1 MHYLEDL
8 DQQEN
13 DLVGRVLCGKWRV
26 LHRVGRGGMSTV
38 FAAEHRNGRKV
49 AVKVL
54 RGALAANRRIVA
66 RFLKEGYV
74 ANKIRHPGAVAI
86 LDDDVDADGTVFL
99 VMELL
104 DGATLSERYGGAA
117 PASLGEVLRVAE
129 RLLDVL
135 VAAHDS
141 GVVHRDIKPSNVFLT
156 SDDAVML
163 LDFGI
168 AHLLE
173 SEGETGSTHSGATLG
188 TPGFMAPEQARGRG
202 NLVDARTDL
211 WAVGALLFFLL
222 TGRTV
227 HEAETPNELL
237 IASAT
242 QPPRSIGELCVGL
255 HESVAAIVDRALE
268 MDRDRRWPDA
278 RSMQNALVSARNG
291 ISEALLGRNV
301 DRAAGTG
308 GAATVPETHTA
319 EPSVVSRK
327 ERGRAL
333 QTPTTASA
341 RSGALAWVVGIA
353 VLATGAAATLVVR
366 TMDDSSRSPETAS
379 TQRNGAAT
387 NGTTPAPPAT
397 PQAQLAAQ
405 EQPPT
410 PARFEPVDVQRPVP
424 PPVTDDH
431 PKKKTPKPSASPE
444 PTEVPP
450 TATPARV
457 SSPAPS
463 AAVDILDLRR

>member
-8 DQQEN
+8 DPQEN
-13 DLVGRVLCGKWRV
+13 DLVGTVLCGKWRV

-38 FAAEHRNGRKV
+38 YAAEHRNGRRV
-49 AVKVL
+49 AIKVL
-54 RGALAANRRIVA
+54 RRVLAANRRIVA

-86 LDDDVDADGTVFL
+86 LDDDVDSDGTVFL

-104 DGATLSERYGGAA
+104 DGATLSERYGGAT
-117 PASLGEVLRVAE
+117 PASLGEILRVAE

-135 VAAHDS
+135 VAAHDG

-156 SDDAVML
+156 NDDAVML

-168 AHLLE
+168 ARLLD
-173 SEGETGSTHSGATLG
+173 SEGEAGSTHSGATLG

-202 NLVDARTDL
+202 NLVDARTDI

-222 TGRTV
+222 TGKTV

-255 HESVAAIVDRALE
+255 PDPVAALVDRALD

-278 RSMQNALVSARNG
+278 RSMQDALVSARIG
-291 ISEALLGRNV
+291 ISETLLGRCV

-327 ERGRAL
+327 DRGRSL
-333 QTPTTASA
+333 PTPSTSST
-341 RSGALAWVVGIA
+341 RSGALAWVIGTAALMIA
-353 VLATGAAATLVVR
+353 AAATLVVR
-366 TMDDSSRSPETAS
+366 TMDDPSPSPEAAS
-379 TQRNGAAT
+379 APQSGAAT
-387 NGTTPAPPAT
+387 TAQIPIPPAAGT
-397 PQAQLAAQ
+397 Q
-405 EQPPT
+405 EQPPA
-410 PARFEPVDVQRPVP
+410 PVRVEPTEVQRPVP
-424 PPVTDDH
+424 PPVTDDR
-431 PKKKTPKPSASPE
+431 PKKSALKPNAASPA
-444 PTEVPP
+444 TQTSPP
-450 TATPARV
+450 AATPAPV
-457 SSPAPS
+457 STPASS
-463 AAVDILDLRR
+463 AVVDILDVRR

>member
-13 DLVGRVLCGKWRV
+13 DLVGRVLCGKWTV
-26 LHRVGRGGMSTV
+26 LHRVGRGGMSSV

-54 RGALAANRRIVA
+54 RADLAANRRVVA

-86 LDDDVDADGTVFL
+86 LDDDVDTDGTVFL

-104 DGATLSERYGGAA
+104 DGATLSERYGGEA
-117 PASLGEVLRVAE
+117 PASLGEVFRVAE

-156 SDDAVML
+156 NDAAVML

-168 AHLLE
+168 ARLLE

-202 NLVDARTDL
+202 DLVDARTDI

-242 QPPRSIGELCVGL
+242 QPPRSIGELCIDLPEPVSAL
-255 HESVAAIVDRALE
+255 VDRALE

-278 RSMQNALVSARNG
+278 RSMHDALVSARSG
-291 ISEALLGRNV
+291 ISEALLGRSV
-301 DRAAGTG
+301 DRAAGTA

-333 QTPTTASA
+333 QTPNSSAA
-341 RSGALAWVVGIA
+341 RSSALPWVIGTA
-353 VLATGAAATLVVR
+353 VLATAAATTLVVR

-379 TQRNGAAT
+379 APRSAAT
-387 NGTTPAPPAT
+387 NATTPLAPSAH
-397 PQAQLAAQ
+397 QAHLAEQ
-405 EQPPT
+405 EQPPA
-410 PARFEPVDVQRPVP
+410 PARFEPVEVQRPPP
-424 PPVTDDH
+424 PPVPDDR
-431 PKKKTPKPSASPE
+431 PKKKTPKPSD
-444 PTEVPP
+444 
-450 TATPARV
+450 ARV
-457 SSPAPS
+457 STPAQS
-463 AAVDILDLRR
+463 AAVDILDVRR